1 MNQQVKARL
10 KRISLDFD
18 AAVEVLHDVVL
29 PVIGREV
36 ESDTYAAEL
45 AAHAARLN
53 EELRLYLER
62 GKAEKEAMLGVVKE
76 DEAMLRTVKYQLENT
91 TLLIEEMTLT
101 KLLASAASRDDIK
114 QAVIHAV
121 MVGDRGRILEGLRE
135 GIKQVESN

>member
-53 EELRLYLER
+53 EELQLYLER
-62 GKAEKEAMLGVVKE
+62 GKAEKEAMLGAIKE

-101 KLLASAASRDDIK
+101 KLLASASRDDIK

-121 MVGDRGRILEGLRE
+121 MVGDRERVLEGLRE